1 MWNFIMGFLKTERP
15 LASTLLLIWKTAIA
29 MVVISILWSMGIVGL
44 IAALFIATPIL
55 NKLEKRIEKG
65 KEIDTVPYWGRIFGL
80 RQTIKL
86 LSADKLKPYKLK
98 DGTFCHKLMITE
110 SGRWFF
116 VNGRFYPTNL
126 ILRFEPTT
134 NKLVMINGDH
144 IKEQYWLDDEEVR
157 KALNEILYAKKA
169 FYDHEHRNSAIADCQ
184 KAFKN
189 VWKKDLTDLSKA
201 DWDDLRYRWEQELAD
216 IEASKTER
224 SNYNQHMSDFES
236 AKVANKE
243 LHGRVLL
250 DVELETIA
258 RSIENGK
265 IKDIKDWFDKSLF
278 RNDICVLNGVKLL
291 KRLGHPKNASAMD
304 FLFDCIT
311 DIQKPYFEEAVNTLE
326 MFPNDLII
334 PQIEKYVE
342 QAHAQGDVLFGAG
355 LLYLSKRIG
364 YEISLKRADSTEVE
378 LQESESEFEKLVMAQ
393 GKM

>member
-15 LASTLLLIWKTAIA
+15 LASTLSLIWKAAIA
-29 MVVISILWSMGIVGL
+29 MVAISFLWSMGVVGL
-44 IAALFIATPIL
+44 IIAFFVVPTFL
-55 NKLEKRIEKG
+55 NKLEDKLAKG

-80 RQTIKL
+80 KQTIRL
-86 LSADKLKPYKLK
+86 LSADKLKPYRFK

-134 NKLVMINGDH
+134 NKLIMINGDH
-144 IKEQYWLDDEEVR
+144 IKEQYWLDDEEIR
-157 KALNEILYAKKA
+157 KALGEILYAKKA
-169 FYDHEHRNSAIADCQ
+169 FYDNERSNSKIADCQ

-189 VWKKDLTDLSKA
+189 VWKKDLKDLSKA

-216 IEASKTER
+216 IEAGQTER
-224 SNYNQHMSDFES
+224 SNYNHHMNEFES
-236 AKVANKE
+236 AKVSNKE

-250 DVELETIA
+250 DIELEAIA
-258 RSIENGK
+258 KSIENGK

-278 RNDICVLNGVKLL
+278 RNDICVLNGVKLA
-291 KRLGHPKNASAMD
+291 KRLKYPRNAIAMD

-326 MFPNDLII
+326 MFPNELLI

-364 YEISLKRADSTEVE
+364 YEISLKRADSTEIE